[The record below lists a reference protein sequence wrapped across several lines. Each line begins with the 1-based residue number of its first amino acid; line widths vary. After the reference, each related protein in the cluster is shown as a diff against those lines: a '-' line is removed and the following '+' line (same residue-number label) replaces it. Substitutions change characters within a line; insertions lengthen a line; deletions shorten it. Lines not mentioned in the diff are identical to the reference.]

1 MKVQINGKTTNFDVK
16 AVSKLTFDK
25 FKEMCEGLSTFKQL
39 VKEKRNAKI
48 KEVYGNIISISKK
61 GRESIKQSRHDIPG
75 HDVESNGR
83 DNRAKQKTTRKR
95 DNIKGKEDKAEI
107 QEPSIRKEEKEDES

>member
-39 VKEKRNAKI
+39 VEKKRNAKI
-48 KEVYGNIISISKK
+48 KEVYGNIITISKK
-61 GRESIKQSRHDIPG
+61 GRESVETDGQNLHRHN
-75 HDVESNGR
+75 VEPDGR
-83 DNRAKQKTTRKR
+83 DNRAKQKTTRTRK
-95 DNIKGKEDKAEI
+95 NIKGKEDKAEI
-107 QEPSIRKEEKEDES
+107 QEQSIRKEKKEDES